1 MSGSRR
7 HRIPIW
13 TLLTVIALIM
23 TISAQNDNLLFV
35 ASAESVGGGY
45 VATIIGTV
53 GALLGALLGATFA
66 HFLPRRYW
74 RSSSTGVRIRYRSS
88 GAGPDVEYV
97 VEGDVKP
104 KDLEEILKRL
114 AIDTQQDS
122 DFTIVRLVNEIEQV
136 GNAVLGRT
144 DADFA
149 DQKAR
154 RGSFQLRQE
163 LRQADIWSADD
174 LRKFDR
180 VMRLRS
186 AVVHGDR
193 HDAEEL
199 NAAIRDATQLLAAL
213 KAKRSPA

>member
-23 TISAQNDNLLFV
+23 TISVQNDDLLFV
-35 ASAESVGGGY
+35 ASAESVGGGTLSY
-45 VATIIGTV
+45 VATIVGAA
-53 GALLGALLGATFA
+53 GALLGAAFA
-66 HFLPRRYW
+66 HFLSRRYR
-74 RSSSTGVRIRYRSS
+74 RSRSTGVRIRYRSS
-88 GAGPDVEYV
+88 GSGPDVEYV

-136 GNAVLGRT
+136 GNIVLGRT

-149 DQKAR
+149 EQKAR